1 MPSVIEN
8 AMCSKLTA
16 VYARKTRSKHA
27 AYEYQYKI
35 PEEDSESLI
44 VFNHWRVQLFF
55 SQFRFKLEIC
65 VIISRFVEWADMHRK

>member
-44 VFNHWRVQLFF
+44 VFNHWRVQLF
-55 SQFRFKLEIC
+55 SP
-65 VIISRFVEWADMHRK
+65 